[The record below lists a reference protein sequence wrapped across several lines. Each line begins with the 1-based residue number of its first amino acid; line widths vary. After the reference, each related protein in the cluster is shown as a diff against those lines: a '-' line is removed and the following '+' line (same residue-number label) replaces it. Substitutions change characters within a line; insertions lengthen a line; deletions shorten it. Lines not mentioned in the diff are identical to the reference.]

1 MLVHQTLIFLVL
13 LVRRRNNDKEDESDE
28 EKNSNDV
35 KMDSHGIEDDLDIQI
50 DVNSKNLRS
59 FELNIVDNIS
69 VGTDS
74 SANVQILVLVLII
87 L

>member
-1 MLVHQTLIFLVL
+1 V
-13 LVRRRNNDKEDESDE
+13 
-28 EKNSNDV
+28 
-35 KMDSHGIEDDLDIQI
+35 DSHGIEDDLDIQI